1 VANGRRFGSKITCA
15 KSKEGDG
22 VGVGAVTQQVL
33 KGNRRNVPKRR
44 HIKFRR
50 RRIKQKKKIQQNAHL
65 IFKTL
70 IPENHA
76 LYEIMWENIVQPD
89 RTQMTVRGMRTAC
102 CIHKATNTQAEC
114 EILIAVSG

>member
-1 VANGRRFGSKITCA
+1 VANGRSFGSKIAYA

-22 VGVGAVTQQVL
+22 VGVGPVTQQVL
-33 KGNRRNVPKRR
+33 KRNRQDVPKRR

-50 RRIKQKKKIQQNAHL
+50 RGITQKKKIQQNAHL

-76 LYEIMWENIVQPD
+76 LYEIMRENIVQPD
-89 RTQMTVRGMRTAC
+89 RTQMTVRRMRNAR
-102 CIHKATNTQAEC
+102 CIHKATNTHAEC